1 MILFINF
8 NIKTRSLNFHEQ
20 VAKYFKRHMGNYN
33 IIQYIFF
40 KNKLKMVNMF
50 TTFKH
55 KKKNLDCMVFTSL
68 LPVKKGTGS

>member
-8 NIKTRSLNFHEQ
+8 NIKTRSLNFYEQ

-55 KKKNLDCMVFTSL
+55 KKKI
-68 LPVKKGTGS
+68 